1 VLLEDGRG
9 DAGRARLAWGARARH
24 RLDWSVSGIGRLSWL
39 ATLPADRRLYGTL
52 AYDLGLPPHARRA
65 DPIVPQPLADFFE
78 PAHELVVDCG
88 TGELLVGNWEELGGT
103 AERRNGGTSPH
114 VLTSSRPHVHSALLS
129 RTFTQPAFESAVR
142 RVKDYIAAGDVYQ
155 VNLAVGEC
163 YQTAL
168 TPWEL
173 YLRVRAVNPS
183 PWMGFADFGDWQIVS
198 GSPELLVE
206 IGGTAERRNGGTLGD
221 VDPGTR
227 STPASGST
235 ASAVPPFRRSVVIR
249 TRPIA
254 GTRKKTG
261 DPDRDA
267 AMRTELTLDIKE
279 QAEHRMLVDLARN
292 DVGRVAEFGSVHVAE
307 REVIEEYSHV
317 FHLVSDVVGLLRADR
332 AVTDAVAALFPGG
345 TITGAPKIRAM
356 EVIAELE
363 PVARGA
369 YTGGLGWLGPDG
381 AQLNILI
388 RSAVFRDGAVAIHAG
403 AGIVWDSDPARE
415 WRESLRKA
423 AAMRVA
429 LGPEP

>member
-1 VLLEDGRG
+1 MAE
-9 DAGRARLAWGARARH
+9 
-24 RLDWSVSGIGRLSWL
+24 
-39 ATLPADRRLYGTL
+39 
-52 AYDLGLPPHARRA
+52 
-65 DPIVPQPLADFFE
+65 FFE
-78 PAHELVVDCG
+78 PAHELVVDCE
-88 TGELLVGNWEELGGT
+88 TGELLVGDWGDLGGAADRRAGGT
-103 AERRNGGTSPH
+103 ADRDAHG
-114 VLTSSRPHVHSALLS
+114 VTSSRPHVLPSSRHPALLQRS
-129 RTFTQPAFESAVR
+129 FTQPAFESAVR
-142 RVKDYIAAGDVYQ
+142 RVKEYIAAGDVYQ
-155 VNLAVGEC
+155 VNLAVGER
-163 YQTAL
+163 YETAL

-173 YLRVRAVNPS
+173 YLRVRVVNPS

-206 IGGTAERRNGGTLGD
+206 VGGRGGLG
-221 VDPGTR
+221 
-227 STPASGST
+227 
-235 ASAVPPFRRSVVIR
+235 VIR

-267 AMRTELTLDIKE
+267 AMRAELTLDLKE

-307 REVIEEYSHV
+307 REVVEEYSHV

-332 AVTDAVAALFPGG
+332 TVTDAVAALFPGG

-388 RSAVFRDGAVAIHAG
+388 RSAVFRDGAVGIHAG
-403 AGIVWDSDPARE
+403 AGIVWDSDPTRE

-429 LGPEP
+429 LGADP